1 MQEAAFKY
9 QFRKFEIDVCAKEL
23 RKNDI
28 RLKIHGH
35 PLDVLLMLLEHPGEV
50 VTREEIRRKL
60 WPSHTFV
67 DFEHG
72 INAAI
77 KKLRQALCDSAYK
90 PRYIET
96 LPRIGYRFVSEV
108 LRVPTG
114 KLMVAVLPFE
124 NLSGDASQ
132 EYFSDGLT
140 EQTITDLSS
149 IASDRMGVI
158 ARTSAMTYKGTR
170 KNIAE
175 ICRELDVQYAVEG
188 SVRRDGSRIRIS
200 VQLIRANDQTHLWA
214 QNFDRELVNVL
225 TVQEELGR
233 AIAEQVRV
241 KLAPQKR
248 APVACSAPVNF
259 AAYDAYLRGR
269 YYLNRLTPP
278 NTQRAIEFFTQA
290 TAIDPRC
297 AVAYGALA
305 ELYVVLPITGDAPS
319 GEAIAKAKRAAQKAL
334 AIDPNLAE
342 AHAAVGFAKFWH
354 DWDWAGSE
362 ESYRRAIALNAN
374 YSWARYRYAHLL
386 SNTGRHEEAM
396 VQNEI
401 AHKLDP
407 FSLIINTM
415 CGQFRYQAGQFSQAL
430 APLAK
435 CIALDPPNFWVAHLN
450 LSKVHAAMGNYPEA
464 LTEARNAEAFCD
476 KGSTE
481 ALSLIGHS
489 LAALGRRAEAE
500 SILEAMFARA
510 ARRYVP
516 PYNIALIY
524 LGLKEYKLA
533 LEWLERACQDRDVH
547 MVFLNVEPKWDPV
560 RSDPRFLNVLQRCG
574 LAVFPK
580 GPRYAQA
587 RFLCLNRSSY
597 PREVPAG

>member
-9 QFRKFEIDVCAKEL
+9 QFRNFEIDACTKEL

-28 RLKIHGH
+28 RLKIHGQ
-35 PLDVLLMLLEHPGEV
+35 PLDVLLMLLERTGEV
-50 VTREEIRRKL
+50 VTREEIRQKL
-60 WPSHTFV
+60 WPRDTFV

-90 PRYIET
+90 PKYIET
-96 LPRIGYRFVSEV
+96 LPRVGYRFVAEV
-108 LRVPTG
+108 FRVPTG
-114 KLMVAVLPFE
+114 KLMVVVLPFE

-149 IASDRMGVI
+149 IASGRMGVI
-158 ARTSAMTYKGTR
+158 ARTSAMIYKGTR
-170 KNIAE
+170 KSIVD
-175 ICRELDVQYAVEG
+175 ICRELDVQYALEG

-200 VQLIRANDQTHLWA
+200 VQLICANDQTHLWA
-214 QNFDRELVNVL
+214 QNFDRELVDVL

-233 AIAEQVRV
+233 AIAEHVRV

-248 APVACSAPVNF
+248 AQAACAAPLNF
-259 AAYDAYLRGR
+259 DSYDAYLRGR

-290 TAIDPRC
+290 TQIDPRC

-305 ELYVVLPITGDAPS
+305 ESYVVLPITGDAPS
-319 GEAIAKAKRAAQKAL
+319 GEAIAKAKGAARQAL

-342 AHAAVGFAKFWH
+342 AHTAIGFAQFWH

-362 ESYRRAIALNAN
+362 VSYRRAIALNAN

-430 APLAK
+430 APLTK
-435 CIALDPPNFWVAHLN
+435 CIELDPPDFWVAHLN
-450 LSKVHAAMGNYPEA
+450 LSKVHAAMENYPEA
-464 LTEARNAEAFCD
+464 LAEARRAEAFCD
-476 KGSTE
+476 GGSTE
-481 ALSLIGHS
+481 PLSLIGHA
-489 LAALGRRAEAE
+489 LAVLGRRAEAE
-500 SILEAMFARA
+500 VILEELFARA
-510 ARRYVP
+510 VKRYVP

-524 LGLKEYKLA
+524 QGLEEHELA
-533 LEWLERACQDRDVH
+533 LEWLERAYRDRDVH
-547 MVFLNVEPKWDPV
+547 MVFLNVEPKWEPL
-560 RSDPRFLNVLQRCG
+560 RSNPQFMTVLERCG
-574 LAVFPK
+574 LAHRPVAAPHQLS
-580 GPRYAQA
+580 A
-587 RFLCLNRSSY
+587 
-597 PREVPAG
+597 